1 MEGSEPADDS
11 ISPPDVVMEKF
22 ILSIITLL
30 TLFAVAGCSGAPDST
45 LYEAEALMTEH
56 PDSALTLLRSLDPD
70 EIRGKSSRALY
81 ALLFTQAQFKNYIDV
96 DNDSLIFEAV
106 NYYEDGPDTRRSML
120 ASYYYGRV
128 RLNKNDYANAIFAFY
143 NAYELADAA
152 GDSFWTAMTAERI
165 CEIYRNTYN
174 WKEMLKF
181 ADIEYQNFKAYGNP
195 QYIHD
200 GLLDLALAYHCDSQY
215 DSAIVVY
222 KQVLDTA
229 FRYQNKELEEDA
241 YRNLALS
248 YYGKAQYDSAAIL
261 FESLCGSDYVMPS
274 DSAYLG
280 LMLLKSGK
288 VSEANRIL
296 PTSKCYNNAGKWLKY
311 NTFLALGARDSALTV
326 LQAIVEDN
334 DIMLKDNIKYNLSG
348 ALMDYHAYKLA
359 LENERSR
366 FSKAM
371 LWLAVLITVMII
383 IVGAYFSYRH
393 IRRQRLQIEK
403 NIMLADNLRE
413 MLETKDEN
421 HNRMILD
428 LLGDRF
434 AMLDD
439 FCRVMYE
446 KGNSVQAKKNVSKVV
461 ESLIGQFSQDKN
473 KISELSAYVDAHY
486 ENVMSKF
493 NADFPNL
500 MENDYLLFLYSIYGF
515 STPAIALFLGLDNV
529 TGVYDRRKRLK
540 NKIKA
545 SDSGNRQIYLA
556 ILDKRR

>member
-30 TLFAVAGCSGAPDST
+30 MLFAVAGCSGSADRT
-45 LYEAEALMTEH
+45 LYEAEAVMTEY

-96 DNDSLIFEAV
+96 DNDSLISEAV
-106 NYYEDGPDTRRSML
+106 HYYEDGPDTRRSML

-152 GDSFWTAMTAERI
+152 GDKFWTAMTAERI

-222 KQVLDTA
+222 KQILDTA

-348 ALMDYHAYKLA
+348 ALMDYHAYKLKLA
-359 LENERSR
+359 DERSHYFR
-366 FSKAM
+366 VV
-371 LWLAVLITVMII
+371 LWLVVVVAVMVVL
-383 IVGAYFSYRH
+383 VGAYVSYCY

-403 NIMLADNLRE
+403 NIAIADSLKEVLETRNANHDTMILELISDRFEILDNL
-413 MLETKDEN
+413 
-421 HNRMILD
+421 
-428 LLGDRF
+428 
-434 AMLDD
+434 
-439 FCRVMYE
+439 CRVMYE
-446 KGNSVQAKKNVSKVV
+446 NGNSVQAKRRVSKEVDN
-461 ESLIGQFSQDKN
+461 LINQFSKDDG
-473 KISELSAYVDAHY
+473 KISELSNYVDKHY
-486 ENVMSKF
+486 DNIMSKF
-493 NADFPNL
+493 KADFPNL
-500 MENDYLLFLYSIYGF
+500 IKNDYLLFLYSIYGF
-515 STPAIALFLGLDNV
+515 SSSAIALFLGLDNV

-540 NKIKA
+540 GKIKVFR
-545 SDSGNRQIYLA
+545 GENRQTFLDV
-556 ILDKRR
+556 LDKRL

>member
-1 MEGSEPADDS
+1 
-11 ISPPDVVMEKF
+11 MEKF

-30 TLFAVAGCSGAPDST
+30 TLFAVVGCSGAPDRT
-45 LYEAEALMTEH
+45 LYEAEAVMTEH
-56 PDSALTLLRSLDPD
+56 PDSALALLRSLNPG

-81 ALLFTQAQFKNYIDV
+81 ALLFTQAQFKNYLDV
-96 DNDSLIFEAV
+96 DNDSLITEAV
-106 NYYEDGPDTRRSML
+106 DYYEDGPDHFRSML

-128 RLNKNDYANAIFAFY
+128 RLNKGDYANAIFTFY

-152 GDSFWTAMTAERI
+152 GDSFWRGMIAERI
-165 CEIYRNTYN
+165 CEIYEKTFNYT
-174 WKEMLKF
+174 EMIKF
-181 ADIEYQNFKAYGNP
+181 AKIEYTNFKEHGNP
-195 QYIHD
+195 LYIHD
-200 GLLDLALAYHCDSQY
+200 GMLDLASAYHYDLKY
-215 DSAIVVY
+215 DSAIIVCR
-222 KQVLDTA
+222 QLLDSA
-229 FRYQNKELEEDA
+229 LMRGDRELEEDA
-241 YRNLALS
+241 RRNMALS
-248 YYGKAQYDSAAIL
+248 YFGWGKYDSAAVIYKYIC
-261 FESLCGSDYVMPS
+261 ETDYTLPS

-280 LMLLKSGK
+280 LIYLRNNMVSKAKSIIPQ
-288 VSEANRIL
+288 S
-296 PTSKCYNNAGKWLKY
+296 TCTNNVGTWMKY
-311 NTFLALGARDSALTV
+311 NILLSLGNRDSALTV
-326 LQAIVEDN
+326 LQ
-334 DIMLKDNIKYNLSG
+334 DIMTEHEKRDRELIRYNLSG

-359 LENERSR
+359 LEHERSR

-371 LWLAVLITVMII
+371 LWLAVFVTVMII

-473 KISELSAYVDAHY
+473 KISELATYVDAHY
-486 ENVMSKF
+486 ENIMSKF

-515 STPAIALFLGLDNV
+515 STSAIALFLGLDNV

>member
-1 MEGSEPADDS
+1 
-11 ISPPDVVMEKF
+11 MEKF

-30 TLFAVAGCSGAPDST
+30 TLFAVVGCSGAPDRT
-45 LYEAEALMTEH
+45 LYEAEAVMTEH
-56 PDSALTLLRSLDPD
+56 PDSALALLRSLNPG

-81 ALLFTQAQFKNYIDV
+81 ALLFTQAQFKNYLDV
-96 DNDSLIFEAV
+96 DNDSLISEAV
-106 NYYEDGPDTRRSML
+106 NYYVDGPDTRRSML

-152 GDSFWTAMTAERI
+152 GDSFWRGMIAERI
-165 CEIYRNTYN
+165 CEIYEKTFNYT
-174 WKEMLKF
+174 EMIKF
-181 ADIEYQNFKAYGNP
+181 AKIEYTNFKEHGNP
-195 QYIHD
+195 LYIHD
-200 GLLDLALAYHCDSQY
+200 GMLDLASAYHYDLKY
-215 DSAIVVY
+215 DSAIIVCR
-222 KQVLDTA
+222 QLLDSA
-229 FRYQNKELEEDA
+229 LMRGDRELEEDA
-241 YRNLALS
+241 RRNMALS
-248 YYGKAQYDSAAIL
+248 YFGWGKYDSAAVIYKYIC
-261 FESLCGSDYVMPS
+261 ETDYTLPS

-280 LMLLKSGK
+280 LIYLRNNMVSKAKSIIPQ
-288 VSEANRIL
+288 S
-296 PTSKCYNNAGKWLKY
+296 TCTNNVGTWMKY
-311 NTFLALGARDSALTV
+311 NILLSLGNRDSALTV
-326 LQAIVEDN
+326 LQ
-334 DIMLKDNIKYNLSG
+334 DIMTEHEKRDRELIRYNLSG

-359 LENERSR
+359 LEHERSR

-371 LWLAVLITVMII
+371 LWLAVFVTVMII

-473 KISELSAYVDAHY
+473 KISELATYVDAHY
-486 ENVMSKF
+486 ENIMSKF

-515 STPAIALFLGLDNV
+515 STSAIALFLGLDNV

-556 ILDKRR
+556 ILDKRW

>member
-1 MEGSEPADDS
+1 
-11 ISPPDVVMEKF
+11 MEKF

-30 TLFAVAGCSGAPDST
+30 TLFAVVGCSGAPDRT
-45 LYEAEALMTEH
+45 LYEAEAVMTEH
-56 PDSALTLLRSLDPD
+56 PDSAMTLLRSLDTD

-96 DNDSLIFEAV
+96 DNDLLISEAV

-128 RLNKNDYANAIFAFY
+128 RLNRNDYANAIFAFY

-152 GDSFWTAMTAERI
+152 GDSFWRGMIAERI
-165 CEIYRNTYN
+165 CEIYEKTFNYT
-174 WKEMLKF
+174 EMIKF
-181 ADIEYQNFKAYGNP
+181 AKIEYTNFKEHGDP
-195 QYIHD
+195 LYIHD
-200 GLLDLALAYHCDSQY
+200 GMLDLASAYHYDLKY
-215 DSAIVVY
+215 DSAIIVCR
-222 KQVLDTA
+222 QLLDSA
-229 FRYQNKELEEDA
+229 LMRGDRELEEDA
-241 YRNLALS
+241 RRNMALS
-248 YYGKAQYDSAAIL
+248 YFGWGKYDSAAVIYKYIC
-261 FESLCGSDYVMPS
+261 ETDYTLPS

-280 LMLLKSGK
+280 LIYLRNNMVSKAKSIIPQ
-288 VSEANRIL
+288 S
-296 PTSKCYNNAGKWLKY
+296 TCTNNVGTWMKY
-311 NTFLALGARDSALTV
+311 NILLSLDNRDSALTV
-326 LQAIVEDN
+326 LQ
-334 DIMLKDNIKYNLSG
+334 DIMDNHEKLDRELIRYNLSG

-473 KISELSAYVDAHY
+473 KISELATYVDAHY

-540 NKIKA
+540 NRIKA

>member
-1 MEGSEPADDS
+1 
-11 ISPPDVVMEKF
+11 MEKF

-30 TLFAVAGCSGAPDST
+30 TLFAVVGCSGAPDPT
-45 LYEAEALMTEH
+45 LYEAEAVMTEH
-56 PDSALTLLRSLDPD
+56 PDSALALLRSLNPG

-81 ALLFTQAQFKNYIDV
+81 ALLFTQAQFKNYLDV
-96 DNDSLIFEAV
+96 DNDSLITEAV
-106 NYYEDGPDTRRSML
+106 DYYEDGPDHFRSML

-128 RLNKNDYANAIFAFY
+128 RLNKGDYANAIFTFY

-152 GDSFWTAMTAERI
+152 GDSFWRGMIAERI
-165 CEIYRNTYN
+165 CEIYEKTFNYT
-174 WKEMLKF
+174 EMIKF
-181 ADIEYQNFKAYGNP
+181 AKIEYTNFKEHGNP
-195 QYIHD
+195 LYIHD
-200 GLLDLALAYHCDSQY
+200 GMLDLASAYHYDLKY
-215 DSAIVVY
+215 DSAIIVCR
-222 KQVLDTA
+222 QLLDSA
-229 FRYQNKELEEDA
+229 LMRGDRELEEDA
-241 YRNLALS
+241 RRNMALS
-248 YYGKAQYDSAAIL
+248 YFGWGKYDSAAVIYKYIC
-261 FESLCGSDYVMPS
+261 ETDYTLPS

-280 LMLLKSGK
+280 LIYLRNNMVSKAKSIIPQ
-288 VSEANRIL
+288 S
-296 PTSKCYNNAGKWLKY
+296 TCTNNVGTWMKY
-311 NTFLALGARDSALTV
+311 NILLSLGNRDSALTV
-326 LQAIVEDN
+326 LQ
-334 DIMLKDNIKYNLSG
+334 DIMTEHEKRDRELIRYNLSG

-359 LENERSR
+359 LEHERSR

-371 LWLAVLITVMII
+371 LWLAVFVTVMII

-403 NIMLADNLRE
+403 NIMLADNLRD

-473 KISELSAYVDAHY
+473 KISELATYVDAHY
-486 ENVMSKF
+486 ENIMSKF

-515 STPAIALFLGLDNV
+515 STSAIALFLGFDNV

>member
-1 MEGSEPADDS
+1 
-11 ISPPDVVMEKF
+11 MEKF

-30 TLFAVAGCSGAPDST
+30 TLFAVVGCSGAPDRT
-45 LYEAEALMTEH
+45 LYEAEAVMTEH
-56 PDSALTLLRSLDPD
+56 PDSALALLRSLNPG

-81 ALLFTQAQFKNYIDV
+81 ALLFTQAQFKNYLDV
-96 DNDSLIFEAV
+96 DNDSLITEAV
-106 NYYEDGPDTRRSML
+106 DYYEDGPDHFRSML

-128 RLNKNDYANAIFAFY
+128 RLNKGDYANAIFTFY

-152 GDSFWTAMTAERI
+152 GDSFWRGMIAERI
-165 CEIYRNTYN
+165 CEIYEKTFNYT
-174 WKEMLKF
+174 EMIKF
-181 ADIEYQNFKAYGNP
+181 AKIEYTNFKEHGNP
-195 QYIHD
+195 LYIHD
-200 GLLDLALAYHCDSQY
+200 GMLDLASAYHYDLKY
-215 DSAIVVY
+215 DSAIIVCR
-222 KQVLDTA
+222 QLLDSA
-229 FRYQNKELEEDA
+229 LMRGDRELEEDA
-241 YRNLALS
+241 RRNMALS
-248 YYGKAQYDSAAIL
+248 YFGWGKYDSAAVIYKYIC
-261 FESLCGSDYVMPS
+261 ETDYTLPS

-280 LMLLKSGK
+280 LIYLRNNMVSKAKSIIPQ
-288 VSEANRIL
+288 S
-296 PTSKCYNNAGKWLKY
+296 TCTNNVGTWMKY
-311 NTFLALGARDSALTV
+311 NILLSLDNRDSALTV
-326 LQAIVEDN
+326 LQ
-334 DIMLKDNIKYNLSG
+334 DIMDNHEKLDRELIRYNLSG

-473 KISELSAYVDAHY
+473 KISELATYVDAHY

-515 STPAIALFLGLDNV
+515 STPAIALFLGLDTV

-540 NKIKA
+540 NRIKA

>member
-1 MEGSEPADDS
+1 M
-11 ISPPDVVMEKF
+11 
-22 ILSIITLL
+22 
-30 TLFAVAGCSGAPDST
+30 LFAVAGCSGAPDRT

-56 PDSALTLLRSLDPD
+56 PDSALTLLRSLYSD
-70 EIRGKSSRALY
+70 ELRGKSSRALY
-81 ALLFTQAQFKNYIDV
+81 ALLLTQAQFKNYIDV
-96 DNDSLIFEAV
+96 DNDSLISEAV
-106 NYYEDGPDTRRSML
+106 DYYEDGPDTRRSML

-152 GDSFWTAMTAERI
+152 GDKFWTAMTAERI

-334 DIMLKDNIKYNLSG
+334 DVMLKDNIKYNLSG

-359 LENERSR
+359 LERERSR

-383 IVGAYFSYRH
+383 IVGAYFAYRH

-486 ENVMSKF
+486 ENIMSKF

>member
-1 MEGSEPADDS
+1 
-11 ISPPDVVMEKF
+11 MEKF

-30 TLFAVAGCSGAPDST
+30 TLFAVVGCSGAPDRT
-45 LYEAEALMTEH
+45 LYEAEAVMTEH
-56 PDSALTLLRSLDPD
+56 PDSALALLRSLNPG

-81 ALLFTQAQFKNYIDV
+81 ALLFTQAQFKNYLDV
-96 DNDSLIFEAV
+96 DNDSLITEAV
-106 NYYEDGPDTRRSML
+106 DYYEDGPDHFRSML

-128 RLNKNDYANAIFAFY
+128 RLNKGDYANAIFTFY

-152 GDSFWTAMTAERI
+152 GDSFWRGMIAERI
-165 CEIYRNTYN
+165 CEIYEKTFNYT
-174 WKEMLKF
+174 EMIKF
-181 ADIEYQNFKAYGNP
+181 AKIEYTNFKEHGNP
-195 QYIHD
+195 LYIHD
-200 GLLDLALAYHCDSQY
+200 GMLDLASAYHYDLKY
-215 DSAIVVY
+215 DSAIIVCR
-222 KQVLDTA
+222 QLLDSA
-229 FRYQNKELEEDA
+229 LMRGDRELEEDGR
-241 YRNLALS
+241 RNMALS
-248 YYGKAQYDSAAIL
+248 YFGWGKYDSAAVIYKYICETDYIL
-261 FESLCGSDYVMPS
+261 PS

-280 LMLLKSGK
+280 LIYLRNNMVSKAKSIIPQ
-288 VSEANRIL
+288 S
-296 PTSKCYNNAGKWLKY
+296 TCTNNVGTWMKY
-311 NTFLALGARDSALTV
+311 NILLSLGNRDSALTV
-326 LQAIVEDN
+326 LQ
-334 DIMLKDNIKYNLSG
+334 DIMTEHEKRDRELIRYNLSG

-359 LENERSR
+359 LEHERSR

-371 LWLAVLITVMII
+371 LWLAVFVTVMII

-473 KISELSAYVDAHY
+473 KISELATYVDAHY
-486 ENVMSKF
+486 ENIMSKF

-515 STPAIALFLGLDNV
+515 STSAIALFLGLDNV

>member
-1 MEGSEPADDS
+1 
-11 ISPPDVVMEKF
+11 MEKF

-30 TLFAVAGCSGAPDST
+30 TLFAVVGCSGAPDPT
-45 LYEAEALMTEH
+45 LYEAEAVMTEH
-56 PDSALTLLRSLDPD
+56 PDSALTLLRSLDTD

-96 DNDSLIFEAV
+96 DNDSLISEAV

-128 RLNKNDYANAIFAFY
+128 RLNKKDYANAIFAFY

-152 GDSFWTAMTAERI
+152 GDSFWRGMIAERI
-165 CEIYRNTYN
+165 CEIYEKTFNYT
-174 WKEMLKF
+174 EMIKF
-181 ADIEYQNFKAYGNP
+181 AKIEYTNFKEHGNP
-195 QYIHD
+195 LYIHD
-200 GLLDLALAYHCDSQY
+200 GMLDLASAYHYDLKY
-215 DSAIVVY
+215 DSAIIVCR
-222 KQVLDTA
+222 QLLDSA
-229 FRYQNKELEEDA
+229 LMRGDRELEEDA
-241 YRNLALS
+241 RRNMALS
-248 YYGKAQYDSAAIL
+248 YFGWGKYDSAAVIYKYIC
-261 FESLCGSDYVMPS
+261 ETDYTLPS

-280 LMLLKSGK
+280 LIYLRNNMVSKAKSIIPQ
-288 VSEANRIL
+288 S
-296 PTSKCYNNAGKWLKY
+296 TCTNNVGTWMKY
-311 NTFLALGARDSALTV
+311 NILLSLGNRDSALTV
-326 LQAIVEDN
+326 LQ
-334 DIMLKDNIKYNLSG
+334 DIMTEHEKRDRELIRYNLSG

-359 LENERSR
+359 LEHERSR

-371 LWLAVLITVMII
+371 LWLAVFVTVMII

-473 KISELSAYVDAHY
+473 KISELATYVDAHY
-486 ENVMSKF
+486 ENIMSKF

-515 STPAIALFLGLDNV
+515 STSAIALFLGLDNV